1 MRSIL
6 CSLLIL
12 STMVGSVRLVADTPN
27 ILLIYADDV
36 GYGDL
41 GCYGATGV
49 DTPNL
54 NRLAAGGIR
63 FTSAYATASTCT
75 PSRYSLLTG
84 EYAFRN
90 EKALILPGNAPLI
103 IDPGK
108 T

>member
-1 MRSIL
+1 MKRHLIH
-6 CSLLIL
+6 LLIAC
-12 STMVGSVRLVADTPN
+12 SIGTTAAVAGSKPN

-54 NRLAAGGIR
+54 DRLAAGGIR
-63 FTSAYATASTCT
+63 FTSAYASASTCT

-90 EKALILPGNAPLI
+90 EDDGFTIG
-103 IDPGK
+103 
-108 T
+108 